1 MKNSGGIFMAFL
13 GGALVGAAMGILLA
27 PDSGD
32 ETRKKIVSELEKR
45 GIKLSKEELD
55 DLKNEV
61 EAEV

>member
-13 GGALVGAAMGILLA
+13 GGALVGAALGILLA

-45 GIKLSKEELD
+45 GIKLSKDELD

-61 EAEV
+61 ETEV

>member
-45 GIKLSKEELD
+45 GIKLSKDELD
-55 DLKNEV
+55 DLKNDVETEV
-61 EAEV
+61 

>member
-13 GGALVGAAMGILLA
+13 GGALVGAALGILLA

-45 GIKLSKEELD
+45 GIKLSKDELD
-55 DLKNEV
+55 DLKNDVETEV
-61 EAEV
+61 